1 MKILNLCK
9 STNRKTA
16 SKKQTSKLRIGISIE
31 HSFEH
36 YFKVNEPKK
45 QVWVAI
51 GFPNNIF
58 IQPKLVKGDGKD
70 ISPHQ
75 M

>member
-1 MKILNLCK
+1 M
-9 STNRKTA
+9 
-16 SKKQTSKLRIGISIE
+16 LRIGISIE